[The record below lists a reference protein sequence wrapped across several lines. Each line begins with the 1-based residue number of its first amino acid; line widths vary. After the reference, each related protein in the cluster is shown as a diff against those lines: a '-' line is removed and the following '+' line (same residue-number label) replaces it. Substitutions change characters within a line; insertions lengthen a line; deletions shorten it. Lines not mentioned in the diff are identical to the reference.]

1 MNAEI
6 IKAMNR
12 KSKKHPIR
20 DWWKKN
26 GRKVVRVVLF
36 PVWYPLWVLDRLN
49 NKWYAMRDA
58 KHEWSNERVN
68 EILSYYVPRKCS
80 WNEEEQELYFF
91 DNGYGWSMCYAKKH
105 LKFKDRFFWEKYNGW
120 TGGKIREYL
129 LNSFELEGFTKE
141 LGSCEDGWT
150 EIYFKKNE
158 ERA

>member
-12 KSKKHPIR
+12 KNKKHPIR

-49 NKWYAMRDA
+49 NKWYAVKDA
-58 KHEWSNERVN
+58 KHEWSDERVN
-68 EILSYYVPRKCS
+68 EILNYYVPRKCS
-80 WNEEEQELYFF
+80 WEEEYQELYFF
-91 DNGYGWSMCYAKKH
+91 DNGYGWSMSIAKKY
-105 LKFKDRFFWEKYNGW
+105 LKFKDRYFWGKYNGW
-120 TGGKIREYL
+120 SGGRIREYL
-129 LNSFELEGFTKE
+129 LNTFELEGFTKR
-141 LGSCEDGWT
+141 LGNCEDSWT

-158 ERA
+158 ERG

>member
-12 KSKKHPIR
+12 KNEKHPVR

-26 GRKVVRVVLF
+26 GYKVLRVVLF
-36 PVWYPLWVLDRLN
+36 PVWGCEWASEKIKD
-49 NKWYAMRDA
+49 KMDA
-58 KHEWSNERVN
+58 QVVWSDERAN

-80 WNEEEQELYFF
+80 WDEENQELYFF
-91 DNGYGWSMCYAKKH
+91 DNGYGWSMNLAKKY
-105 LKFKDRFFWEKYNGW
+105 LKRKDRRFWKKFSGW

-129 LNSFELEGFTKE
+129 LNTFELEGFSKE
-141 LGSCEDGWT
+141 LGICEDGWT